1 MRQPPIV
8 PAGIDTSTPSAALLA
23 GRVRRTVIDTPA
35 HTPAPPSM
43 LAAWRRSA
51 RSRSWFPGLCLF
63 RGFFMSPANM
73 STPAATEATKVALK
87 RDFPGWR
94 FLRSDRGRWW
104 ALRGPLP
111 MNRINE
117 VDTLVSNTAEGL
129 RVELARTCG
138 GVR

>member
-1 MRQPPIV
+1 
-8 PAGIDTSTPSAALLA
+8 
-23 GRVRRTVIDTPA
+23 
-35 HTPAPPSM
+35 
-43 LAAWRRSA
+43 
-51 RSRSWFPGLCLF
+51 
-63 RGFFMSPANM
+63 MSPANM